1 MKKQFS
7 QKQKLT
13 IVKKG
18 DEIGIKHASEVAEV
32 HYTTVYAWKKQLD
45 AFGESA
51 FLSYRPPRPG
61 RGIKNIAVE
70 DEQAINKVWA
80 DNPVYGPGQV
90 RAALRRQGITISI
103 GTVRKIMHANGY
115 QAGDKSKDKKEYT
128 RYEASR
134 PLELAQMDI
143 LEVYINKLKIYI
155 ILLIDDYSRFI
166 LGFKALTET
175 SIDSIIELVEQAIQR
190 YGQMGELL
198 TDRGFVFYSWRGVNR
213 FEKYLEMKGVDQIH
227 ASPHHPQT
235 LGKVE
240 ALNKRIQN
248 ELFRRQHFAGY
259 DHALTGIEEW
269 IEHYNYKRPHQGI
282 GGFLVPAERFHGQS
296 DKILDKITAGLKI
309 AESDNEIIR
318 DILSIN
324 VCPNGRITLNILGHS
339 MTIQESKNANTIKQ
353 RRDSHI
359 DPGKTYSEGEKRTGK
374 CQRQ

>member
-1 MKKQFS
+1 LKKQFS
-7 QKQKLT
+7 QQQKLT

-18 DEIGIKHASEVAEV
+18 EELGIKRAAKVAEL
-32 HYTTVYAWKKQLD
+32 HYTTVYTWKKQLN
-45 AFGESA
+45 ALGEKA
-51 FLSYRPPRPG
+51 FLSYEPSRPG
-61 RGIKNIAVE
+61 RGIKKIAVE
-70 DEQAINKVWA
+70 DEQAIQKVWD
-80 DNPVYGPGQV
+80 DNPGYGPGQV

-115 QAGDKSKDKKEYT
+115 QAGEKNKDKKEYT

-143 LEVYINKLKIYI
+143 LEVYINKLKVYI
-155 ILLIDDYSRFI
+155 VLLIDDYSRFI

-213 FEKYLEMKGVDQIH
+213 CEKYLEMKGVDQIH

-259 DHALTGIEEW
+259 GHALTGIEKW
-269 IEHYNYKRPHQGI
+269 IEHYNYNRPHQGI

-296 DKILDKITAGLKI
+296 EKVLDKITAGLQI
-309 AESDNEIIR
+309 PESGNDIIR

-339 MTIQESKNANTIKQ
+339 MIIQESQNDNTIKQ
-353 RRDSHI
+353 RRDSNT
-359 DPGKTYSEGEKRTGK
+359 DSGQTYPEREKRTEG

>member
-1 MKKQFS
+1 MKKHFS

-18 DEIGIKHASEVAEV
+18 EEIGIKRAAKVAEV
-32 HYTTVYAWKKQLD
+32 HYTTVYAWKKQLN
-45 AFGESA
+45 ALGEKA
-51 FLSYRPPRPG
+51 FLSYELSRPG
-61 RGIKNIAVE
+61 RGIKKIAVE
-70 DEQAINKVWA
+70 DEQAIKKVWD
-80 DNPVYGPGQV
+80 DNPGYGPGQV

-115 QAGDKSKDKKEYT
+115 QAGNKNKDKKEYT

-143 LEVYINKLKIYI
+143 LEVYINKLKVYI
-155 ILLIDDYSRFI
+155 VLLIDDYSRFI

-259 DHALTGIEEW
+259 GHALTGIEEW

-309 AESDNEIIR
+309 PGSDNDITR
-318 DILSIN
+318 NILSIN
-324 VCPNGRITLNILGHS
+324 VCPNGRIILNILGHS
-339 MTIQESKNANTIKQ
+339 MTIQEPQDDNNIKQ
-353 RRDSHI
+353 RRDRNTDS
-359 DPGKTYSEGEKRTGK
+359 GKTYPEGEKCTEE

>member
-1 MKKQFS
+1 MKQQFN
-7 QKQKLT
+7 QQQKLT
-13 IVKKG
+13 IIQKG
-18 DEIGIKHASEVAEV
+18 KEIGIKQAAQIAEV
-32 HYTTVYAWKKQLD
+32 HYTTVYAWKKQLESL
-45 AFGESA
+45 GEEL
-51 FLSYRPPRPG
+51 FLEYTSQRPG
-61 RGIKNIAVE
+61 RGVKEISKE
-70 DEQAINKVWA
+70 DEQAIQQVWK
-80 DNPVYGPGQV
+80 DNPGYGPGQM

-103 GTVRKIMHANGY
+103 GSIRKIMQANGY
-115 QAGDKSKDKKEYT
+115 QADTKRKDGKKYT

-166 LGFKALTET
+166 LGFRALTET

-240 ALNKRIQN
+240 ALNRRVRN
-248 ELFRRQHFAGY
+248 ELFRRQHFASYG
-259 DHALTGIEEW
+259 HALAGIEEW
-269 IEHYNYKRPHQGI
+269 VEHYNYKRPHQGI
-282 GGFLVPAERFHGQS
+282 GGFLVPAERFHGQA
-296 DKILDKITAGLKI
+296 DKILDKIAAGMKI
-309 AESDNEIIR
+309 PEEDNDITR
-318 DILSIN
+318 DIFS
-324 VCPNGRITLNILGHS
+324 VTVGPNGKITLNILGHS
-339 MTIQESKNANTIKQ
+339 MAIQETQNDNHIKQ
-353 RRDSHI
+353 RRDSNF
-359 DPGKTYSEGEKRTGK
+359 DSSQTYPKGEKCSEK

>member
-1 MKKQFS
+1 MQKQFS

-13 IVKKG
+13 IVRKG
-18 DEIGIKHASEVAEV
+18 EEIGIKRVAKIAEV
-32 HYTTVYAWKKQLD
+32 HYTTVYAWKKQLN
-45 AFGESA
+45 ALGEQA
-51 FLSYRPPRPG
+51 FLSYEPSHPG
-61 RGIKNIAVE
+61 RGIKKISIE
-70 DEQAINKVWA
+70 DEQAIQKVWD
-80 DNPVYGPGQV
+80 DNPGYGPGQV
-90 RAALRRQGITISI
+90 RASLRRQGITISI

-115 QAGDKSKDKKEYT
+115 HFGDKNKDKKEYT

-143 LEVYINKLKIYI
+143 LEVYINKLKVYI
-155 ILLIDDYSRFI
+155 VLLIDDYSRFI

-175 SIDSIIELVEQAIQR
+175 SIDSIIELVERAIQC

-213 FEKYLEMKGVDQIH
+213 FEKYLEMKGVDHIH

-248 ELFRRQHFAGY
+248 ELFRRQHFASYGQ
-259 DHALTGIEEW
+259 ALSGIEEW
-269 IEHYNYKRPHQGI
+269 IEHYNYNRPHQGI

-296 DKILDKITAGLKI
+296 NKILDKITAGLKI
-309 AESDNEIIR
+309 PENDNNIIR

-339 MTIQESKNANTIKQ
+339 MIIQENQNDNNVKQ
-353 RRDSHI
+353 RRDSNT
-359 DPGKTYSEGEKRTGK
+359 DPGKTYSEGKKHT
-374 CQRQ
+374 

>member
-18 DEIGIKHASEVAEV
+18 EKIGIKRAAKVAEV
-32 HYTTVYAWKKQLD
+32 HYTTVYAWKKQLN
-45 AFGESA
+45 ALGEKA
-51 FLSYRPPRPG
+51 FLSYELSRLG
-61 RGIKNIAVE
+61 RGIKKIAVE
-70 DEQAINKVWA
+70 DEQAIKKVWD
-80 DNPVYGPGQV
+80 DNPGYGPGQV

-115 QAGDKSKDKKEYT
+115 QAGDENKDKKEYT

-143 LEVYINKLKIYI
+143 LEVYINKLKVYI
-155 ILLIDDYSRFI
+155 VLLIDDYSRFI

-259 DHALTGIEEW
+259 GHALTGIEEW

-309 AESDNEIIR
+309 PESDNDIIR

-324 VCPNGRITLNILGHS
+324 VCPNGRIILNILGHS
-339 MTIQESKNANTIKQ
+339 MTIQDPPNDNTLKQ
-353 RRDSHI
+353 RRDSNT
-359 DPGKTYSEGEKRTGK
+359 DSGKTYPEGEKGAEE